1 MDESLCTCTYNVCT
15 ACICTCT
22 CVHVEIYKQLCL
34 PKHVFFLLVKSRGL
48 NKEGGKKDHWQPLP
62 EWVSEENGE
71 SNNSVGV
78 FDKKGRFSLTDKVLV
93 TIYNTNL

>member
-1 MDESLCTCTYNVCT
+1 MC
-15 ACICTCT
+15 
-22 CVHVEIYKQLCL
+22 
-34 PKHVFFLLVKSRGL
+34 FFLLVKSRGV

>member
-1 MDESLCTCTYNVCT
+1 MNRY
-15 ACICTCT
+15 
-22 CVHVEIYKQLCL
+22 VHV
-34 PKHVFFLLVKSRGL
+34 HVDRYTSSCAYLNMFFFLLVKSRGL

-93 TIYNTNL
+93 TIYNNNNL